1 LSAARAQGRGGCIAP
16 GACRAYAA
24 NQQLSEAISAYRRA
38 ADRGLVGNGEL
49 GVLLATG
56 QGVPKDEA
64 QARKLLTWK
73 RRDQPLLLAGAMV
86 SANDKSAPRGA
97 TTCFDWRNGR
107 HGLLR
112 ERPGR
117 AALLDVIEVSYSR
130 LRLAECMARTSDP
143 LALQGVNRTKG
154 AAHAAPFGF

>member
-1 LSAARAQGRGGCIAP
+1 M
-16 GACRAYAA
+16 
-24 NQQLSEAISAYRRA
+24 
-38 ADRGLVGNGEL
+38 GEL

-97 TTCFDWRNGR
+97 TTCFDWPNGR

-130 LRLAECMARTSDP
+130 LRLAECTARTSDP

-154 AAHAAPFGF
+154 RGARRALRLLMGWIIGARKNASRPRGAVAAANLVRMAVGLGFASPMS